1 METTS
6 ARDRV
11 MHVLSRV
18 GDKEF
23 QKEYLIKDSA
33 FSREGS
39 QKMSFE
45 DMAMFV
51 LSNTGKTLSLEILKY
66 FNDTGNVGNT
76 ITKQALSKQRDNI
89 KSQLFMDLN
98 EIYINKVY
106 ESRRE
111 TFNGYH
117 LLSVDGST
125 SEIPNTK
132 SMRETYGEA
141 KASLTSSSNAR
152 AGLNGFYDSLN
163 NLMVKLV
170 VDKYQRGEK
179 AVFLENVE
187 SVLQMY
193 KGHKVVFIFDRGYIC
208 LSLLLELEK
217 LGVKYLFRVPSNC
230 FKKEIE
236 ATNGDDSTIRIKIT
250 KERLKK
256 MDPEEQKVYLERG
269 FKEERFLKIPLD
281 TGEIEYLLTNLD
293 ETEASY
299 EDFKD
304 LYYKRWNI
312 EKSFNILKNRLHIEN
327 ISSRTKNGVEQEIQ
341 ATVFLGNVVE
351 DMTRE
356 TNEKI
361 PKKDQ
366 NKYEYKVNVNV
377 LSGVLKTYFLYFFC
391 TKAVENEVKTK
402 YYDEMLKFIKRNIL
416 ANRVGFKNPRIKKV
430 SRNKHKTN
438 MRRNM

>member
-1 METTS
+1 MATIS
-6 ARDRV
+6 VRNRI
-11 MHVLSRV
+11 MNVLSRM
-18 GDKEF
+18 DNKEF

-66 FNDTGNVGNT
+66 FNDTGNAGNT
-76 ITKQALSKQRDNI
+76 ITKQALSKQRENI
-89 KSQLFMDLN
+89 KSQLFGDLN
-98 EIYINKVY
+98 QIYVNEVY
-106 ESRRE
+106 KSRRE

-125 SEIPNTK
+125 CEIPNTK
-132 SMRETYGEA
+132 KMKEIFGEA
-141 KASLTSSSNAR
+141 KASQTSSSNAR
-152 AGLNGFYDSLN
+152 ASLNGFYDSLN

-170 VDKYQRGEK
+170 VDKYKRGEK
-179 AVFLENVE
+179 TVFLENVKK
-187 SVLQMY
+187 VLEMY
-193 KGHKVVFIFDRGYIC
+193 EGHKVVFIFDRGYIC

-236 ATNGDDSTIRIKIT
+236 AAKEDDSKIRIGMT

-256 MDPEEQKVYLERG
+256 MDPEGQKAYMERG
-269 FKEERFLKIPLD
+269 YKEERLLKIPLD

-293 ETEASY
+293 EKEAAY

-304 LYYKRWNI
+304 LYFKRWNI
-312 EKSFNILKNRLHIEN
+312 EKIFNILKNRLHIEN
-327 ISSRTKNGVEQEIQ
+327 ISSRTKNGIEQEIQ

-356 TNEKI
+356 INEKI
-361 PKKDQ
+361 PKKER

-377 LSGVLKTYFLYFFC
+377 LSGVLKTYFIYFFC

-416 ANRVGFKNPRIKKV
+416 AKKVGFNNPRIKKV

-438 MRRNM
+438 LRRNM